1 MASIPVAVTLI
12 NLYIN
17 QEEFALV
24 NNVLKKYTDMEEEIK
39 KIWRRQQL
47 IKYFN
52 LFVKQCYH
60 IVWSVTE
67 KADSKN
73 TKVPK
78 VNEGKLMILSVSGEL
93 PHGKFPLGKSPP
105 PSNSPAENP
114 SSSNSPTVKFAE
126 ENSPEENLRSG
137 IFGGGVL
144 LVPTLSKCWVCGS
157 KKIKIY

>member
-67 KADSKN
+67 KANSKN

-78 VNEGKLMILSVSGEL
+78 ANKGKLMILSVSGEL

-105 PSNSPAENP
+105 VKLPGGKPSL
-114 SSSNSPTVKFAE
+114 VKFPHGE
-126 ENSPEENLRSG
+126 IRWGKFPRGKFTKWNFRRGSSPSTDF
-137 IFGGGVL
+137 IKM
-144 LVPTLSKCWVCGS
+144 LSLW
-157 KKIKIY
+157 